1 MNRFRT
7 IGLLSIALVA
17 LQRQDAQADFHL
29 WYIQEIFSNYDGSV
43 QFIELFTTSS
53 GQGNLFPSH
62 SISSTSNTFS
72 FPADLPGST
81 LNKHMLLATSGFGSI
96 MGGAT
101 PNYTIPENFF
111 NPAGDTI
118 NFGPGVSSHT
128 FGPANPLPTD
138 GVGSLNYTT
147 FFGNTGTVMTNSPRN
162 QAGAGTSVNLP
173 PPMTTGDYN
182 GDLVVNAADYTLWRN
197 TLGQEVDEDGDG
209 ADGDADG
216 VIDYDDFLF
225 WKERYG
231 DVVGGAAAGQGG
243 LSQVPEPASFVGA
256 LAVLGFL
263 AICRI
268 RSRTWRAV
276 R

>member
-1 MNRFRT
+1 MNRLRT
-7 IGLLSIALVA
+7 IGLLAIALIA
-17 LQRQDAQADFHL
+17 LQRQHARADFHL
-29 WYIQEIFSNYDGSV
+29 WYIQEIFSNYNGSV

-53 GQGNLFPSH
+53 GQGNLFPAH

-81 LNKHMLLATSGFGSI
+81 LNKHMLLATPGFGSI
-96 MGGAT
+96 PGGAT

-128 FGPANPLPTD
+128 FGPSNPLPTD

-147 FFGNTGTVMTNSPRN
+147 FFGNTGSVMTNSPRN
-162 QAGAGTSVNLP
+162 QAGAGTSVNVP
-173 PPMTTGDYN
+173 PPVTTGDYN

-197 TLGQEVDEDGDG
+197 TLGQEVAEDGDG

-216 VIDYDDFLF
+216 EIDYGDFLF

-231 DVVGGAAAGQGG
+231 DVVGGAGAGQGAF
-243 LSQVPEPASFVGA
+243 SQVPEPTSAFLA
-256 LAVLGFL
+256 LAVLTILPG
-263 AICRI
+263 RRV
-268 RSRTWRAV
+268 RSSRAAG
-276 R
+276 